1 MLQTSR
7 HLHGHDKPIEQ
18 LVDYYNRKKV
28 PQSIIF
34 SGPKGI
40 GKSKLAL
47 TFSEQLM
54 QDKES
59 ITTRDLLY
67 NFDTGSNSQKIYVCR
82 REFDESTKKYK
93 SAISIDQIRRMKEF
107 FSLSQTEYNWR
118 IAIIDAADDM
128 NESSANAILKLLE
141 EPPNKSIIILI
152 SHNYYSLKSTIASRC
167 QKITL
172 RPLNETEMYELLS
185 KEVSSPEEI
194 NLISSLSEGIPSL
207 ALSLTN
213 SETLGTYKRLIE
225 LVSNSKAS
233 VQSEILD
240 LIESQKPENQNDANL
255 DLIDLILILIRRV
268 NRSLLDDEE
277 LIANDIESQLFGKI
291 ANQKNI
297 TIILAELYL
306 DLEQIITRAKKVNI
320 EKADISLNC
329 LTKLKTVFREKICL

>member
-1 MLQTSR
+1 M
-7 HLHGHDKPIEQ
+7 
-18 LVDYYNRKKV
+18 

-54 QDKES
+54 QDKKS
-59 ITTRDLLY
+59 ITSHDLLS
-67 NFDTGSNSQKIYVCR
+67 NFAASSNSKKVYICK
-82 REFDESTKKYK
+82 REFDEATNKYK
-93 SAISIDQIRRMKEF
+93 SAISIDQIRKMKEF

-118 IAIIDAADDM
+118 IAIIDAADEM
-128 NESSANAILKLLE
+128 NESSSNAILKLLE

-152 SHNYYSLKSTIASRC
+152 SHNYYSLKSTIISRC

-172 RPLNETEMYELLS
+172 KPLSENEMGEFLS
-185 KEVSSPEEI
+185 KEVNNQEEI
-194 NLISSLSEGIPSL
+194 NLITSLSEGIPSL
-207 ALSLTN
+207 ALNLTKE
-213 SETLGTYKRLIE
+213 ETLNTYKRLID
-225 LVSNSKAS
+225 LVSNTENST
-233 VQSEILD
+233 QSQIFD
-240 LIESQKPENQNDANL
+240 LIESQKFGNQNEASL

-268 NRSLLDDEE
+268 IRSFLNDEE
-277 LIANDIESQLFGKI
+277 LVTNDVESQMFEKI
-291 ANQKNI
+291 VDQSNM

-306 DLEQIITRAKKVNI
+306 DLEQTIARAKRINI

>member
-1 MLQTSR
+1 M
-7 HLHGHDKPIEQ
+7 
-18 LVDYYNRKKV
+18 

-54 QDKES
+54 QDKKS
-59 ITTRDLLY
+59 ITSHDLLS
-67 NFDTGSNSQKIYVCR
+67 NFAASSNSKKVYICK
-82 REFDESTKKYK
+82 REFDEATNKYK
-93 SAISIDQIRRMKEF
+93 SAISIDQIRKMKEF

-118 IAIIDAADDM
+118 IAIIDAADEM
-128 NESSANAILKLLE
+128 NESSSNAILKLLE
-141 EPPNKSIIILI
+141 EPPNKSMIILI
-152 SHNYYSLKSTIASRC
+152 SHNYYSLKSTIISRC

-172 RPLNETEMYELLS
+172 KPLSEKEMGEFLS
-185 KEVSSPEEI
+185 KEVKNQEEI
-194 NLISSLSEGIPSL
+194 NLITSLSEGIPSL

-213 SETLGTYKRLIE
+213 EETLNTYKRLID
-225 LVSNSKAS
+225 LVSNTENST
-233 VQSEILD
+233 QSQIFD
-240 LIESQKPENQNDANL
+240 LIESQKFGNQNEASL

-268 NRSLLDDEE
+268 IRSLLNDEE
-277 LIANDIESQLFGKI
+277 LITNDIESQMFEKI
-291 ANQKNI
+291 VDQSNM

-306 DLEQIITRAKKVNI
+306 DLEQTIARAKRINI

>member
-1 MLQTSR
+1 M
-7 HLHGHDKPIEQ
+7 
-18 LVDYYNRKKV
+18 

-54 QDKES
+54 QDKKS
-59 ITTRDLLY
+59 ITSHDLLS
-67 NFDTGSNSQKIYVCR
+67 NFDTISNSKKVYICK
-82 REFDESTKKYK
+82 REFDEATNKYK
-93 SAISIDQIRRMKEF
+93 SAISIDQIRKMKEF
-107 FSLSQTEYNWR
+107 FSLSQPEYNWR
-118 IAIIDAADDM
+118 IAIIDAADEM
-128 NESSANAILKLLE
+128 NESSSNAILKLLE

-152 SHNYYSLKSTIASRC
+152 SHNYYSLKSTIISRC
-167 QKITL
+167 QKIKL
-172 RPLNETEMYELLS
+172 RPLNENEMGKFLS
-185 KEVSSPEEI
+185 KEVNTQEEI

-213 SETLGTYKRLIE
+213 EETLNTYKRLID
-225 LVSNSKAS
+225 LVSNTENST
-233 VQSEILD
+233 QSQIFD
-240 LIESQKPENQNDANL
+240 LIESQKFGNQNGASL

-268 NRSLLDDEE
+268 IRSLLNDEE
-277 LIANDIESQLFGKI
+277 LITNDIESQMFEKI
-291 ANQKNI
+291 VDQSNM

-306 DLEQIITRAKKVNI
+306 DLEQTIARAKRVNI

>member
-1 MLQTSR
+1 M
-7 HLHGHDKPIEQ
+7 
-18 LVDYYNRKKV
+18 

-54 QDKES
+54 QDKKS
-59 ITTRDLLY
+59 ITSHDLLS
-67 NFDTGSNSQKIYVCR
+67 NFAASSNSKKVYICK
-82 REFDESTKKYK
+82 REFDEATNKYK
-93 SAISIDQIRRMKEF
+93 SAISIDQIRKMKEF

-118 IAIIDAADDM
+118 IAIIDAADEM
-128 NESSANAILKLLE
+128 NESSSNAILKLLE

-152 SHNYYSLKSTIASRC
+152 SHNYYSLKSTIISRC

-172 RPLNETEMYELLS
+172 KPLSENEMGEFLS
-185 KEVSSPEEI
+185 KEVNNQEEI
-194 NLISSLSEGIPSL
+194 NLITSLSEGIPSL
-207 ALSLTN
+207 ALNLTKE
-213 SETLGTYKRLIE
+213 ETLNTYKRLID
-225 LVSNSKAS
+225 LVSNTENSP
-233 VQSEILD
+233 QSQIFD
-240 LIESQKPENQNDANL
+240 LIESQKFGNQNEVRL

-268 NRSLLDDEE
+268 IRSLLNDEE
-277 LIANDIESQLFGKI
+277 LITNDIESQMFEKI
-291 ANQKNI
+291 VDQSNM

-306 DLEQIITRAKKVNI
+306 DLEQTIARAKRINI

>member
-1 MLQTSR
+1 M
-7 HLHGHDKPIEQ
+7 
-18 LVDYYNRKKV
+18 

-54 QDKES
+54 QDKKY
-59 ITTRDLLY
+59 ITSNDLLS
-67 NFDTGSNSQKIYVCR
+67 NFDTSSNSKKVYICK
-82 REFDESTKKYK
+82 REFDQATNKYK
-93 SAISIDQIRRMKEF
+93 SAISIDQIRKMKEF

-118 IAIIDAADDM
+118 IAIIDAADEM
-128 NESSANAILKLLE
+128 NESSSNAILKLLE

-152 SHNYYSLKSTIASRC
+152 SHNYYSLKSTIISRC

-172 RPLNETEMYELLS
+172 RPLNENEMSKFLS
-185 KEVSSPEEI
+185 KEVKNQEEI

-213 SETLGTYKRLIE
+213 EETLNTYKRLIN
-225 LVSNSKAS
+225 LISNTETST
-233 VQSEILD
+233 QSQIFD
-240 LIESQKPENQNDANL
+240 LIESQKSGNQNEASL

-268 NRSLLDDEE
+268 IRSLLNDEE
-277 LIANDIESQLFGKI
+277 LITNDIESQMFKKI
-291 ANQKNI
+291 VDQSNM

-306 DLEQIITRAKKVNI
+306 DLEQTITRAKRVNI

>member
-1 MLQTSR
+1 M
-7 HLHGHDKPIEQ
+7 
-18 LVDYYNRKKV
+18 

-54 QDKES
+54 QDKKS
-59 ITTRDLLY
+59 ITSHDLLS
-67 NFDTGSNSQKIYVCR
+67 NFAASSNSKKVYICK
-82 REFDESTKKYK
+82 REFDEATNKYK
-93 SAISIDQIRRMKEF
+93 SAISIDQIRKMKEF

-118 IAIIDAADDM
+118 IAIIDAADEM
-128 NESSANAILKLLE
+128 NESSSNAILKLLE

-152 SHNYYSLKSTIASRC
+152 SHNYYSLKSTIISRC

-172 RPLNETEMYELLS
+172 KPLSENEMGEFLS
-185 KEVSSPEEI
+185 KEVNNQEEI
-194 NLISSLSEGIPSL
+194 NLITSLSEGIPSL

-213 SETLGTYKRLIE
+213 EETLNTYKRLID
-225 LVSNSKAS
+225 LVSNTENST
-233 VQSEILD
+233 QSQIFD
-240 LIESQKPENQNDANL
+240 LIESQKFGNQNEASL

-268 NRSLLDDEE
+268 IRSLLNDEE
-277 LIANDIESQLFGKI
+277 LVTNDVESQMFEKI
-291 ANQKNI
+291 VDQSNM

-306 DLEQIITRAKKVNI
+306 DLEQTIARAKRINI

>member
-1 MLQTSR
+1 M
-7 HLHGHDKPIEQ
+7 
-18 LVDYYNRKKV
+18 

-54 QDKES
+54 QDKKS
-59 ITTRDLLY
+59 ITSHDLLS
-67 NFDTGSNSQKIYVCR
+67 NFAASSNSKKVYICK
-82 REFDESTKKYK
+82 REFDEATNKYK
-93 SAISIDQIRRMKEF
+93 SAISIDQIRKMKEF

-118 IAIIDAADDM
+118 IAIIDAADEM
-128 NESSANAILKLLE
+128 NESSSNAILKLLE

-152 SHNYYSLKSTIASRC
+152 SHNYYSLKSTIISRC

-172 RPLNETEMYELLS
+172 KPLSEKEMGEFLS
-185 KEVSSPEEI
+185 KEVNNQEEI
-194 NLISSLSEGIPSL
+194 NLITSLSEGIPSL
-207 ALSLTN
+207 ALNLTKE
-213 SETLGTYKRLIE
+213 ETLNTYKRLID
-225 LVSNSKAS
+225 LVSNTENST
-233 VQSEILD
+233 QSQIFD
-240 LIESQKPENQNDANL
+240 LIESQKFGNQNEVSL

-268 NRSLLDDEE
+268 IRSLLNDEE
-277 LIANDIESQLFGKI
+277 LITNDIESQMFEKI
-291 ANQKNI
+291 VDQSNM

-306 DLEQIITRAKKVNI
+306 DLEQTIARAKRINI

>member
-1 MLQTSR
+1 M
-7 HLHGHDKPIEQ
+7 
-18 LVDYYNRKKV
+18 

-54 QDKES
+54 QDKKS
-59 ITTRDLLY
+59 ITSHDLLS
-67 NFDTGSNSQKIYVCR
+67 NFDASSNSKKVYICK
-82 REFDESTKKYK
+82 REFDEATNKYK
-93 SAISIDQIRRMKEF
+93 SAISIDQIRKMKEF

-118 IAIIDAADDM
+118 IAIIDSADEL
-128 NESSANAILKLLE
+128 NESSSNAILKLLE

-152 SHNYYSLKSTIASRC
+152 SHNYYSLKSTIISRC

-172 RPLNETEMYELLS
+172 RPLNENEMGKFLS
-185 KEVSSPEEI
+185 KEVNNQEEI
-194 NLISSLSEGIPSL
+194 NLITSLSEGIPSL
-207 ALSLTN
+207 ALNLTN
-213 SETLGTYKRLIE
+213 EETLNTYKRLIN
-225 LVSNSKAS
+225 LISNTETST
-233 VQSEILD
+233 QSQIFD
-240 LIESQKPENQNDANL
+240 LIESQKFGNQNEASL

-268 NRSLLDDEE
+268 IRSLLNDEE
-277 LIANDIESQLFGKI
+277 LIANDIESQMFEKI
-291 ANQKNI
+291 VDQSNM

-306 DLEQIITRAKKVNI
+306 DLEQTIARAKRINI

>member
-1 MLQTSR
+1 M
-7 HLHGHDKPIEQ
+7 
-18 LVDYYNRKKV
+18 

-54 QDKES
+54 QDKKS
-59 ITTRDLLY
+59 ITSHDLLS
-67 NFDTGSNSQKIYVCR
+67 NFAASSNSKKVYICK
-82 REFDESTKKYK
+82 REFDEATNKYK
-93 SAISIDQIRRMKEF
+93 SAISIDQIRKMKEF

-118 IAIIDAADDM
+118 IAIIDAADEM
-128 NESSANAILKLLE
+128 NESSSNAILKLLE

-152 SHNYYSLKSTIASRC
+152 SHNYYSLKSTIISRC

-172 RPLNETEMYELLS
+172 KPLSENEMGEFLS
-185 KEVSSPEEI
+185 KEVNNQEEI
-194 NLISSLSEGIPSL
+194 NLITSLSEGIPSL
-207 ALSLTN
+207 ALNLTKE
-213 SETLGTYKRLIE
+213 ETLNTYKRLID
-225 LVSNSKAS
+225 LVSNTENST
-233 VQSEILD
+233 QSQIFD
-240 LIESQKPENQNDANL
+240 LIESQKFGNKNEVRL

-268 NRSLLDDEE
+268 IRSLLNDEE
-277 LIANDIESQLFGKI
+277 LITNDIESQMFEKI
-291 ANQKNI
+291 VDQSNM

-306 DLEQIITRAKKVNI
+306 DLEQTIARAKRINI

>member
-1 MLQTSR
+1 M
-7 HLHGHDKPIEQ
+7 
-18 LVDYYNRKKV
+18 

-54 QDKES
+54 QDKKS
-59 ITTRDLLY
+59 ITSHDLLS
-67 NFDTGSNSQKIYVCR
+67 NFAASSNSKKVYICK
-82 REFDESTKKYK
+82 REFDEATNKYK
-93 SAISIDQIRRMKEF
+93 SAISIDQIRKMKEF

-118 IAIIDAADDM
+118 IAIIDAADEM
-128 NESSANAILKLLE
+128 NESSSNAILKLLE

-152 SHNYYSLKSTIASRC
+152 SHNYYSLKSTIISRC

-172 RPLNETEMYELLS
+172 KPLSEKEMGEFLS
-185 KEVSSPEEI
+185 KEVNNQEEI
-194 NLISSLSEGIPSL
+194 NLITSLSEGIPSL
-207 ALSLTN
+207 ALNLTKE
-213 SETLGTYKRLIE
+213 ETLNTYKRLID
-225 LVSNSKAS
+225 LVSNTENSP
-233 VQSEILD
+233 QSQIFD
-240 LIESQKPENQNDANL
+240 LIESQKFGNQNEVSL

-268 NRSLLDDEE
+268 IRSLLNDEE
-277 LIANDIESQLFGKI
+277 LITNDIESQMFEKI
-291 ANQKNI
+291 VDQSNM

-306 DLEQIITRAKKVNI
+306 DLEQTIARAKRINI

>member
-1 MLQTSR
+1 
-7 HLHGHDKPIEQ
+7 
-18 LVDYYNRKKV
+18 V

-54 QDKES
+54 QDKKS
-59 ITTRDLLY
+59 ITSHDLLS
-67 NFDTGSNSQKIYVCR
+67 NFAASSNSKKVYICK
-82 REFDESTKKYK
+82 REFDEATNKYK
-93 SAISIDQIRRMKEF
+93 SAISIDQIRKMKEF

-118 IAIIDAADDM
+118 IAIIDAADEM
-128 NESSANAILKLLE
+128 NESSSNAILKLLE

-152 SHNYYSLKSTIASRC
+152 SHNYYSLKSTIISRC

-172 RPLNETEMYELLS
+172 KPLSENEMGEFLS
-185 KEVSSPEEI
+185 KEVNNQEEI
-194 NLISSLSEGIPSL
+194 NLITSLSEGIPSL
-207 ALSLTN
+207 ALNLTKE
-213 SETLGTYKRLIE
+213 ETLNTYKRLID
-225 LVSNSKAS
+225 LVSNTENST
-233 VQSEILD
+233 QSQIFD
-240 LIESQKPENQNDANL
+240 LIESQKFGNQNEVSL

-268 NRSLLDDEE
+268 IRSLLNDEE
-277 LIANDIESQLFGKI
+277 LVTNDVESQMFEKI
-291 ANQKNI
+291 VDQSNM

-306 DLEQIITRAKKVNI
+306 DLEQTIARAKRINI

>member
-1 MLQTSR
+1 M
-7 HLHGHDKPIEQ
+7 
-18 LVDYYNRKKV
+18 

-54 QDKES
+54 QDKKS
-59 ITTRDLLY
+59 ITSHDLLS
-67 NFDTGSNSQKIYVCR
+67 NFAASSNSKKVYICK
-82 REFDESTKKYK
+82 REFDEATNKYK
-93 SAISIDQIRRMKEF
+93 SAISIDQIRKMKEF

-118 IAIIDAADDM
+118 IAIIDAADEM
-128 NESSANAILKLLE
+128 NESSSNAILKLLE

-152 SHNYYSLKSTIASRC
+152 SHNYYSLKSTIISRC

-172 RPLNETEMYELLS
+172 KPLSENEMGEFLS
-185 KEVSSPEEI
+185 KEVNNQEEI
-194 NLISSLSEGIPSL
+194 NLITSLSEGIPSL
-207 ALSLTN
+207 ALNLTKE
-213 SETLGTYKRLIE
+213 ETLNTYKRLID
-225 LVSNSKAS
+225 LVSNTENST
-233 VQSEILD
+233 QSQIFD
-240 LIESQKPENQNDANL
+240 LIESQKFGNQNEVSL

-268 NRSLLDDEE
+268 IRSLLNDEE
-277 LIANDIESQLFGKI
+277 LVTNDVESQMFEKI
-291 ANQKNI
+291 VDQSNM

-306 DLEQIITRAKKVNI
+306 DLEQTIARAKRINI

>member
-1 MLQTSR
+1 M
-7 HLHGHDKPIEQ
+7 
-18 LVDYYNRKKV
+18 

-54 QDKES
+54 QDKKS
-59 ITTRDLLY
+59 ITSHDLLS
-67 NFDTGSNSQKIYVCR
+67 NFAASSNSKKVYICK
-82 REFDESTKKYK
+82 REFDEATNKYK
-93 SAISIDQIRRMKEF
+93 SAISIDQIRKMKEF

-118 IAIIDAADDM
+118 IAIIDAADEM
-128 NESSANAILKLLE
+128 NESSSNAILKLLE

-152 SHNYYSLKSTIASRC
+152 SHNYYSLKSTIISRC

-172 RPLNETEMYELLS
+172 KPLSEKEMGEFLS
-185 KEVSSPEEI
+185 KEVNNQEEI
-194 NLISSLSEGIPSL
+194 NLITSLSEGIPSL
-207 ALSLTN
+207 ALNLTN
-213 SETLGTYKRLIE
+213 EETLNTYKRLID
-225 LVSNSKAS
+225 LVSNTENST
-233 VQSEILD
+233 QSQIFD
-240 LIESQKPENQNDANL
+240 LIESQKFGNQNEVRL

-268 NRSLLDDEE
+268 IRSLLNDEE
-277 LIANDIESQLFGKI
+277 LITNDIESQMFKKI
-291 ANQKNI
+291 FDQSNM

-306 DLEQIITRAKKVNI
+306 DLEQTIARAKRINI

>member
-1 MLQTSR
+1 M
-7 HLHGHDKPIEQ
+7 
-18 LVDYYNRKKV
+18 

-54 QDKES
+54 QDKKS
-59 ITTRDLLY
+59 ITSHDLLS
-67 NFDTGSNSQKIYVCR
+67 NFAASSNSKKVYICK
-82 REFDESTKKYK
+82 REFDEATNKYK
-93 SAISIDQIRRMKEF
+93 SAISIDQIRKMKEF

-118 IAIIDAADDM
+118 IAIIDAADEM
-128 NESSANAILKLLE
+128 NESSSNAILKLLE

-152 SHNYYSLKSTIASRC
+152 SHNYYSLKSTIISRC

-172 RPLNETEMYELLS
+172 KPLSENEMGEFLS
-185 KEVSSPEEI
+185 KEVNNQEEI
-194 NLISSLSEGIPSL
+194 NLITSLSEGIPSL
-207 ALSLTN
+207 ALNLTN
-213 SETLGTYKRLIE
+213 EETLNTYKRLID
-225 LVSNSKAS
+225 LVSNTENST
-233 VQSEILD
+233 QSQIFD
-240 LIESQKPENQNDANL
+240 LIESQKFGNQNEVSL

-268 NRSLLDDEE
+268 IRSLLNDEE
-277 LIANDIESQLFGKI
+277 LVTNDVESQMFEKI
-291 ANQKNI
+291 VDQSNM

-306 DLEQIITRAKKVNI
+306 DLEQTIARAKRINI

>member
-1 MLQTSR
+1 M
-7 HLHGHDKPIEQ
+7 
-18 LVDYYNRKKV
+18 

-54 QDKES
+54 QDKKS
-59 ITTRDLLY
+59 ITSHDLLS
-67 NFDTGSNSQKIYVCR
+67 NFDASSNSKKVYICK
-82 REFDESTKKYK
+82 REFDEATNKYK
-93 SAISIDQIRRMKEF
+93 SAISIDQIRKMKEF

-118 IAIIDAADDM
+118 IAIIDAADEM
-128 NESSANAILKLLE
+128 NESSSNAILKLLE

-152 SHNYYSLKSTIASRC
+152 SHNYYSLKSTIISRC

-172 RPLNETEMYELLS
+172 RPLSENEMGKFLS
-185 KEVSSPEEI
+185 KEVNNQEEI

-207 ALSLTN
+207 ALNLTN
-213 SETLGTYKRLIE
+213 EETLNTYKRLID
-225 LVSNSKAS
+225 LVSNTENST
-233 VQSEILD
+233 QSQIFD
-240 LIESQKPENQNDANL
+240 LIESQKFGNQNEASL

-268 NRSLLDDEE
+268 IRSLLNDEE
-277 LIANDIESQLFGKI
+277 LITNDIESQMFEKI
-291 ANQKNI
+291 VDQSNM

-306 DLEQIITRAKKVNI
+306 DLEQTIARAKRINI

>member
-1 MLQTSR
+1 M
-7 HLHGHDKPIEQ
+7 
-18 LVDYYNRKKV
+18 

-54 QDKES
+54 QDKKS
-59 ITTRDLLY
+59 ITSHDLLS
-67 NFDTGSNSQKIYVCR
+67 NFAASSNSKKVYICK
-82 REFDESTKKYK
+82 REFDEATNKYK
-93 SAISIDQIRRMKEF
+93 SAISIDQIRKMKEF

-118 IAIIDAADDM
+118 IAIIDAADEM
-128 NESSANAILKLLE
+128 NESSSNAILKLLE

-152 SHNYYSLKSTIASRC
+152 SHNYYSLKSTIISRC

-172 RPLNETEMYELLS
+172 KPLSEKEMGEFLS
-185 KEVSSPEEI
+185 KEVNNQEEI
-194 NLISSLSEGIPSL
+194 NLITSLSEGIPSL

-213 SETLGTYKRLIE
+213 EETLNTYKRLID
-225 LVSNSKAS
+225 LVSNTENSP
-233 VQSEILD
+233 QSQIFD
-240 LIESQKPENQNDANL
+240 LIESQKFGNQNEVRL

-268 NRSLLDDEE
+268 IRSLLNDEE
-277 LIANDIESQLFGKI
+277 LITNDIESQMFEKI
-291 ANQKNI
+291 VDQSNM

-306 DLEQIITRAKKVNI
+306 DLEQTIARAKRINI

>member
-1 MLQTSR
+1 M
-7 HLHGHDKPIEQ
+7 
-18 LVDYYNRKKV
+18 

-54 QDKES
+54 QDKKS
-59 ITTRDLLY
+59 ITSHDLLS
-67 NFDTGSNSQKIYVCR
+67 NFAASSNSKKVYICK
-82 REFDESTKKYK
+82 REFDEATNKYK
-93 SAISIDQIRRMKEF
+93 SAISIDQIRKMKEF

-118 IAIIDAADDM
+118 IAIIDAADEM
-128 NESSANAILKLLE
+128 NESSSNAILKLLE

-152 SHNYYSLKSTIASRC
+152 SHNYYSLKSTIISRC

-172 RPLNETEMYELLS
+172 KPLSEKEMGEFLS
-185 KEVSSPEEI
+185 KEVNNQEEI

-207 ALSLTN
+207 ALNLTN
-213 SETLGTYKRLIE
+213 EETLNTYKRLID
-225 LVSNSKAS
+225 LVSNTENST
-233 VQSEILD
+233 QSQIFD
-240 LIESQKPENQNDANL
+240 LIESQKFGNQNEVSL

-268 NRSLLDDEE
+268 IRSLLNDEE
-277 LIANDIESQLFGKI
+277 LVTNDVESQMFEKI
-291 ANQKNI
+291 VDQSNM

-306 DLEQIITRAKKVNI
+306 DLEQTIARAKRINI

>member
-1 MLQTSR
+1 M
-7 HLHGHDKPIEQ
+7 
-18 LVDYYNRKKV
+18 

-54 QDKES
+54 QDKKS
-59 ITTRDLLY
+59 ITSHDLLS
-67 NFDTGSNSQKIYVCR
+67 NFAASSNSKKVYICK
-82 REFDESTKKYK
+82 REFDEATNKYK
-93 SAISIDQIRRMKEF
+93 SAISIDQIRKMKEF

-118 IAIIDAADDM
+118 IAIIDAADEM
-128 NESSANAILKLLE
+128 NESSSNAILKLLE

-152 SHNYYSLKSTIASRC
+152 SHNYYSLKSTIISRC

-172 RPLNETEMYELLS
+172 KPLSENEMGEFLS
-185 KEVSSPEEI
+185 KEVNNQEEI
-194 NLISSLSEGIPSL
+194 NLITSLSEGIPSL
-207 ALSLTN
+207 ALNLTKE
-213 SETLGTYKRLIE
+213 ETLNTYKRLID
-225 LVSNSKAS
+225 LVSNTENST
-233 VQSEILD
+233 QSQIFD
-240 LIESQKPENQNDANL
+240 LIESQKFGNQNEASL

-268 NRSLLDDEE
+268 IRSLLNDEE
-277 LIANDIESQLFGKI
+277 LITNDIESQMFEKI
-291 ANQKNI
+291 VDQSNM

-306 DLEQIITRAKKVNI
+306 DLEQTIARAKRINI